1 MKKLFIL
8 LTVLSSF
15 WISSCDSPTQK
26 TDLIDTDTIIDN
38 WYDHPQ
44 CPRRGNGFDNNVSI
58 EISSLNADK
67 TIVLFGRQFGT
78 ESFLNLKTKE
88 ITSLKNRFWDSKRN
102 DWVILGGIMLF
113 PSCPY
118 DNKKFIGTMYTGDPN
133 LSNEEVKDYA
143 FWGIFEPESGKVE
156 EISLSKDGKDFTVRN
171 VPQGFED
178 VRILRWLKSST
189 PGNDYFFLSD
199 NTILHRQSGTTTVGI
214 PGLNLDSS
222 IQIESVSPDGKI
234 ALYQKNGILYL
245 NNTNV
250 NELDIRRQ
258 FPQIDWSD
266 DSKSIIFTSY
276 VGRNSVI
283 YKYKVS
289 ESGEVT
295 LETIIDL
302 TLRFCS
308 YGPQFSARFLSDSTI
323 GTNVFKYNQIKGNL
337 FEIKF
342 NGKLVRELTNF
353 TD

>member
-1 MKKLFIL
+1 MKKLFII
-8 LTVLSSF
+8 LSVSLSC
-15 WISSCDSPTQK
+15 WICSCDSPTQK
-26 TDLIDTDTIIDN
+26 TDPIDTDTIIDN

-67 TIVLFGRQFGT
+67 TIALFGRQFGT

-88 ITSLKNRFWDSKRN
+88 IISLSNRFWDSKKN

-118 DNKKFIGTMYTGDPN
+118 DNKKFIGEMVTPDHNYPN
-133 LSNEEVKDYA
+133 DRTKWSFN
-143 FWGIFEPESGKVE
+143 WGIFEPQTGVYEEVPLIKEGKE
-156 EISLSKDGKDFTVRN
+156 FPVRN
-171 VPQGFED
+171 ALEGFED
-178 VRILRWLKSST
+178 VRILRWLKTST

-214 PGLNLDSS
+214 PGLNLDSTV
-222 IQIESVSPDGKI
+222 QIESVSPDGKI

-258 FPQIDWSD
+258 FPQMDWSE

-302 TLRFCS
+302 SLRFCS

-342 NGKLVRELTNF
+342 NGKLVRELTDF